1 MVALSDPNEP
11 SHFSQRGAAAGG
23 RSWVDVVQHATHNE
37 LRLTDSIVMHGV
49 SENPAARPRDE

>member
-1 MVALSDPNEP
+1 MYKRGSWD
-11 SHFSQRGAAAGG
+11 HGAAAGG
-23 RSWVDVVQHATHNE
+23 RSWADVVLHATHNE